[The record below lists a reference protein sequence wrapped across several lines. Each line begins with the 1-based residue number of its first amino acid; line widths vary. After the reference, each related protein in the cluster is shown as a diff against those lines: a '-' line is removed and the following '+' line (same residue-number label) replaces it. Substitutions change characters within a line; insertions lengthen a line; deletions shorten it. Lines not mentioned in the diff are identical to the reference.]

1 MSTCSHSQPPS
12 SSSSSSSS
20 AKMHLNSHNPSKRV
34 TATSKNHLAKKRQAL
49 ADVTNQKNGSQRGSR
64 TSVSS
69 SEPRVACVAKIA
81 KIKKE
86 FSTCSRNA
94 GLSECTLSA
103 SMSSKSTVL
112 VPISNASS
120 PGTLQPIAEAAAS
133 PCPRRKD
140 TVLTTQSNIVDEPR
154 CVDASPC
161 RSVSGSIS
169 LDQSISTCDSLRS
182 PEFEYIDNMEA
193 SGIKSIERKTSNSLY
208 ISDDLE
214 VAGSRYYKDIFAKLE
229 RIEKVVDID
238 KNFTDPQFCASIASD
253 IFKNLHAAEATK
265 RPSVNFMGRIQ
276 KDINANMR
284 AILVDWLVEVAEE
297 YMLVPDTLFLTIN
310 YIDRYLSGNVMNRK
324 HLQLL
329 GVACMMIAA
338 KYEEISPPSVEEFCY
353 VTDNTFSKEEV
364 LKMETSVLNYLKFE
378 MTAPT
383 AIGFSRRFVSV
394 AQVTSEA
401 PPVQMEC
408 LASYIIELSLVEYS
422 MLCYAPSLIAASAT
436 FLAKYILSPTKK
448 PWNSTLRYYTFYKAS
463 DLSDCVKALHHLYRN
478 GISSNLPAVR
488 EKYSQHKYKFVAKKY
503 CPMSIPPEFFE
514 DLND

>member
-1 MSTCSHSQPPS
+1 MSTCSHNQPPS

-394 AQVTSEA
+394 AQVTSE
-401 PPVQMEC
+401 
-408 LASYIIELSLVEYS
+408 
-422 MLCYAPSLIAASAT
+422 
-436 FLAKYILSPTKK
+436 
-448 PWNSTLRYYTFYKAS
+448 NSTLRYYTFYKAS